1 MGTQSE
7 IRKEIFGALEE
18 VKKALPKGYWTWID
32 ESKGHNFVFYYIAVG
47 STADIRD
54 ERTILGFYVTTPLEN
69 MQSKDRILTAEITK
83 EYGDIIDT
91 GPPSE
96 TCDKDDVNNIILTGK
111 NMINYLKFRLLE
123 YLGG

>member
-1 MGTQSE
+1 MGAQLE

-18 VKKALPKGYWTWID
+18 VKKALPKGYWTWIE

-47 STADIRD
+47 STADVRD

-69 MQSKDRILTAEITK
+69 MQSKDRILTADITK
-83 EYGDIIDT
+83 EYGDIIDS

-96 TCDKDDVNNIILTGK
+96 VYDKDDMNGIILTGK

-123 YLGG
+123 HLGG